1 MAELAL
7 GAIKKAILDSDA
19 RWEAQ
24 ETSFAKMAKE
34 ERLLLLGYVPGP
46 GDPSLEERESVAKSN
61 LLSFEAMA
69 VAEVGYPAS
78 YDLRNVAGQNFIT
91 SIKNQG
97 GCGSCVAFGVAATVE
112 GTFRRQR
119 NNPGLALDYS
129 EAQLFYCY
137 ARSQGR
143 NCSNGWWPN
152 NALDFF
158 RDSGVADESCYPYT
172 AGDQN
177 CTNLCS
183 DWMNRATKITAW
195 HRITSTAQ
203 IKEWISTRGPL
214 SACFT
219 VYSDFFSYRG
229 GIYKHVTGG
238 VEGGHCVSCIGYND
252 VEKYWICKNSWGPG
266 FGESGFFRIAYGDCG
281 IDAFM
286 DAVDGISETGWER
299 NKKVIG
305 LYTINQDRNAWAYIT
320 DLGWRRVSFENDN
333 IFFDMLSQLTSA
345 KAGSRRVDIRQENG
359 VIKELYVL

>member
-61 LLSFEAMA
+61 LMAFEAMA

-119 NNPGLALDYS
+119 NNPGLAVDYS

-158 RDSGVADESCYPYT
+158 RDSGVADESCYLYT

-177 CTNLCS
+177 CTNL
-183 DWMNRATKITAW
+183 
-195 HRITSTAQ
+195 
-203 IKEWISTRGPL
+203 L
-214 SACFT
+214 
-219 VYSDFFSYRG
+219 
-229 GIYKHVTGG
+229 
-238 VEGGHCVSCIGYND
+238 EGHS
-252 VEKYWICKNSWGPG
+252 
-266 FGESGFFRIAYGDCG
+266 
-281 IDAFM
+281 
-286 DAVDGISETGWER
+286 
-299 NKKVIG
+299 
-305 LYTINQDRNAWAYIT
+305 Q
-320 DLGWRRVSFENDN
+320 RVSPY
-333 IFFDMLSQLTSA
+333 IVTFFPTEEAFTNTLQ
-345 KAGSRRVDIRQENG
+345 VE
-359 VIKELYVL
+359 